1 MGTPNEDTWPGVT
14 SLPDFKSAFPKWP
27 SKVSFFFPYAIQFT
41 NELYC
46 LEVSDAWFNL
56 QDLATVVPT
65 LEKAGVDLL
74 SVSGFYSY
82 TQYSTLSLCNEVYAT
97 ES

>member
-1 MGTPNEDTWPGVT
+1 
-14 SLPDFKSAFPKWP
+14 
-27 SKVSFFFPYAIQFT
+27 
-41 NELYC
+41 

-82 TQYSTLSLCNEVYAT
+82 AQYSTLSLCEEVYAT